1 MQREYVFS
9 LMRLGIIGLPSSG
22 KTTLF
27 NALTRSNLPTGE
39 MSGGDRVEV
48 HTSAVDV
55 PDKRLVDVSKIFSP
69 RKTTYTKVTYADIG
83 GLTIG
88 AGRGGLPGELVNQLE
103 QVDGLLLVVRAFENP
118 AVPHPH
124 GELDPA
130 RDVRGVMAE
139 FLLHDMV
146 TVERRLE
153 KLEEDRQ
160 KGGREVGEIEREQ
173 ALFTRLMEVLGG
185 GKPLREADL
194 SPEEQQR
201 VGGFGLL
208 SMIPILVVCNTSD
221 EGAPIGLVEGDDPN
235 ILIHGKIEMEI
246 AQLPPE
252 DEGDFLTEY
261 GISEPGRERV
271 IRASYDALGLLT
283 FFTGNDE
290 EARAWTLKQGST
302 CLDAADTIHS
312 DIARGFIRA
321 EVIAWDELVALG
333 SLAVAR
339 AQGKLR
345 VEGKDYIVSDG
356 DVLYIRFNV

>member
-1 MQREYVFS
+1 
-9 LMRLGIIGLPSSG
+9 
-22 KTTLF
+22 
-27 NALTRSNLPTGE
+27 
-39 MSGGDRVEV
+39 
-48 HTSAVDV
+48 
-55 PDKRLVDVSKIFSP
+55 
-69 RKTTYTKVTYADIG
+69 
-83 GLTIG
+83 
-88 AGRGGLPGELVNQLE
+88 
-103 QVDGLLLVVRAFENP
+103 
-118 AVPHPH
+118 
-124 GELDPA
+124 
-130 RDVRGVMAE
+130 
-139 FLLHDMV
+139 
-146 TVERRLE
+146 
-153 KLEEDRQ
+153 
-160 KGGREVGEIEREQ
+160 
-173 ALFTRLMEVLGG
+173 
-185 GKPLREADL
+185 
-194 SPEEQQR
+194 
-201 VGGFGLL
+201 
-208 SMIPILVVCNTSD
+208 MIPILVVCNTSD

>member
-1 MQREYVFS
+1 
-9 LMRLGIIGLPSSG
+9 MRLGIIGLPSSG

-55 PDKRLVDVSKIFSP
+55 PDERLVEVSKIFNP
-69 RKTTYTKVTYADIG
+69 KKTTTTKVTYADIG

-88 AGRGGLPGELVNQLE
+88 AGRDGLPGELVNQLE

-124 GELDPA
+124 GDLDPA
-130 RDVRGVMAE
+130 RDVGQVMAE
-139 FLLHDMV
+139 FILHDMV

-160 KGGREVGEIEREQ
+160 KGGRDKGEIEREQ

-185 GKPLREADL
+185 DEPLRDADL
-194 SPEEQQR
+194 TDEERQR

-208 SMIPILVVCNTSD
+208 SLISILVVYNTSE
-221 EGAPIGLVEGDDPN
+221 EGIPIGPVEEQGGDPLLLV
-235 ILIHGKIEMEI
+235 HGKIEMEI

-252 DEGDFLTEY
+252 DEGDFLAEY

-271 IRASYDALGLLT
+271 IRASYDTLGLLT

-290 EARAWTLKQGST
+290 EARAWTLRRGST
-302 CLDAADTIHS
+302 CLEAADTIHS
-312 DIARGFIRA
+312 DMARGFIRA

-333 SLAVAR
+333 SLADAR

-345 VEGKDYIVSDG
+345 VEGKEYIVSDG

>member
-1 MQREYVFS
+1 
-9 LMRLGIIGLPSSG
+9 MRLGIIGLPSSG

-55 PDKRLVDVSKIFSP
+55 PDERLVEVSKLFNP
-69 RKTTYTKVTYADIG
+69 KKTTTTKVTYADIG

-88 AGRGGLPGELVNQLE
+88 AGQDGLPGQLVNQLE

-118 AVPHPH
+118 AIPHPH
-124 GELDPA
+124 GEPDPA
-130 RDVRGVMAE
+130 RDVGQVMAE
-139 FLLHDMV
+139 FILHDMV

-153 KLEEDRQ
+153 KLDEDRQ
-160 KGGREVGEIEREQ
+160 KGDRDKGEIEREQ
-173 ALFTRLMEVLGG
+173 VLFTRLMGVLGEDE
-185 GKPLREADL
+185 PLREADL
-194 SPEEQQR
+194 SPEDQQR

-208 SMIPILVVCNTSD
+208 SLIPILVVYNTSE
-221 EGAPIGLVEGDDPN
+221 EGMPIGSVEEQREDP
-235 ILIHGKIEMEI
+235 LLRVHGKIEMEI

-271 IRASYDALGLLT
+271 IRASYDTLGLLT

-302 CLDAADTIHS
+302 CLEAADTIHS
-312 DIARGFIRA
+312 DMARGFIRA

-333 SLAVAR
+333 SLADAR

-345 VEGKDYIVSDG
+345 VEGKEYIVSDG

>member
-1 MQREYVFS
+1 
-9 LMRLGIIGLPSSG
+9 
-22 KTTLF
+22 
-27 NALTRSNLPTGE
+27 

-55 PDKRLVDVSKIFSP
+55 PDERLVEVSKLFNP
-69 RKTTYTKVTYADIG
+69 KKTTTTKVTYADIG

-88 AGRGGLPGELVNQLE
+88 AGRDGLPGELVNQLE
-103 QVDGLLLVVRAFENP
+103 QVDGLLLVIRAFENP

-124 GELDPA
+124 GELDPT
-130 RDVRGVMAE
+130 RDVGQVMAD

-173 ALFTRLMEVLGG
+173 ALFTRLMEVLGAG
-185 GKPLREADL
+185 ESLRDADL
-194 SPEEQQR
+194 SDEERQR
-201 VGGFGLL
+201 VVGFGLL
-208 SMIPILVVCNTSD
+208 SLIPILVVYNTS
-221 EGAPIGLVEGDDPN
+221 EGVPMGLVEGEDPN
-235 ILIHGKIEMEI
+235 LLVNGKIEMEI

-252 DEGDFLTEY
+252 DEGEFLAEY

-271 IRASYDALGLLT
+271 IRASYDTLGLLT

-290 EARAWTLKQGST
+290 EARAWTLRRGST
-302 CLDAADTIHS
+302 CLEAADTIHS
-312 DIARGFIRA
+312 DMARGFIRA

-333 SLAVAR
+333 SLADAR
-339 AQGKLR
+339 AKGKLR
-345 VEGKDYIVSDG
+345 VEGKEHIVSDG

>member
-1 MQREYVFS
+1 
-9 LMRLGIIGLPSSG
+9 MRLGIIGLPSSG

-55 PDKRLVDVSKIFSP
+55 PDERLVEVSKIFNP
-69 RKTTYTKVTYADIG
+69 KKTTTTKVTYADIG

-88 AGRGGLPGELVNQLE
+88 AGRDGLPGELVNQLE

-124 GELDPA
+124 GDLDPA
-130 RDVRGVMAE
+130 RDVGQVMAE
-139 FLLHDMV
+139 FILHDMV
-146 TVERRLE
+146 TVERRLV
-153 KLEEDRQ
+153 KMEEDRQ
-160 KGGREVGEIEREQ
+160 KGGRDKGEIEREQ

-185 GKPLREADL
+185 DEPLRDADL
-194 SPEEQQR
+194 TDEERQR

-208 SMIPILVVCNTSD
+208 SLTPILVVYNTSE
-221 EGAPIGLVEGDDPN
+221 EGAPIGPVEEQGGDPLLLV
-235 ILIHGKIEMEI
+235 HGKIEMEI

-252 DEGDFLTEY
+252 DEGEFLAEY

-271 IRASYDALGLLT
+271 IRASYDTLGLLT

-302 CLDAADTIHS
+302 CLEAADTIHS
-312 DIARGFIRA
+312 DMARGFIRA

-333 SLAVAR
+333 SLADAR
-339 AQGKLR
+339 SQGKLR
-345 VEGKDYIVSDG
+345 VEGKEYIVSDG

>member
-1 MQREYVFS
+1 
-9 LMRLGIIGLPSSG
+9 MRLGIIGLPSSG

-55 PDKRLVDVSKIFSP
+55 PDERLVEVSKLFNP
-69 RKTTYTKVTYADIG
+69 KKTTTTKVTYADIG

-88 AGRGGLPGELVNQLE
+88 AGQDGLPGQLVNQLE

-124 GELDPA
+124 GEPDPA
-130 RDVRGVMAE
+130 RDVGQVMAE
-139 FLLHDMV
+139 FILHDMV

-160 KGGREVGEIEREQ
+160 KGGRDKGEIEREQ
-173 ALFTRLMEVLGG
+173 VLFTRLMGVLGEG
-185 GKPLREADL
+185 EPLREADL
-194 SPEEQQR
+194 SPEDQQR

-208 SMIPILVVCNTSD
+208 SLIPILVVYNTSE
-221 EGAPIGLVEGDDPN
+221 EGMPIGSVEELGGDP
-235 ILIHGKIEMEI
+235 LLRVHGKIEMEI

-261 GISEPGRERV
+261 GISEPGREKV
-271 IRASYDALGLLT
+271 IRASYDTLGLLT

-302 CLDAADTIHS
+302 CLEAADTIHS
-312 DIARGFIRA
+312 DMARGFIRA

-333 SLAVAR
+333 SLADAR

-345 VEGKDYIVSDG
+345 VEGKEYIVSDG

>member
-1 MQREYVFS
+1 
-9 LMRLGIIGLPSSG
+9 MRLGIIGLSSSG

-55 PDKRLVDVSKIFSP
+55 PDERLVEVSKLFNP
-69 RKTTYTKVTYADIG
+69 KKTTTTKVTYADIG

-88 AGRGGLPGELVNQLE
+88 AGQDGLPGQLVNQLE

-118 AVPHPH
+118 AIPHPH
-124 GELDPA
+124 GEPDPA
-130 RDVRGVMAE
+130 RDVGQVMAE
-139 FLLHDMV
+139 FILHDMV

-153 KLEEDRQ
+153 KLDEDRQ
-160 KGGREVGEIEREQ
+160 KGDRDKGEIEREQ
-173 ALFTRLMEVLGG
+173 VLFTRLMGVLGEDE
-185 GKPLREADL
+185 PLREADL
-194 SPEEQQR
+194 SPEDQQR

-208 SMIPILVVCNTSD
+208 SLIPILVVYNTSE
-221 EGAPIGLVEGDDPN
+221 EGMPIGSVEEQREDP
-235 ILIHGKIEMEI
+235 LLRVHGKIEMEI

-271 IRASYDALGLLT
+271 IRASYDTLGLLT

-302 CLDAADTIHS
+302 CLEAADTIHS
-312 DIARGFIRA
+312 DMARGFIRA

-333 SLAVAR
+333 SLADAR

-345 VEGKDYIVSDG
+345 VEGKEYIVSDG